1 MITKEDVMRKA
12 RPAQQVLDELRGGP
26 LTFGAM
32 LRSLRMCDE
41 LTLAEFSKKLDI
53 SVAHLCDVEK
63 GRRAVSAKRAARWA
77 KLLGHP
83 VQLFVQLALQS
94 ELDEANIKLK
104 VVLNA
109 A

>member
-1 MITKEDVMRKA
+1 MTKA
-12 RPAQQVLDELRGGP
+12 RAAKDVLDELRGGP

-41 LTLAEFSKKLDI
+41 LTLAQFSKKLGI
-53 SVAHLCDVEK
+53 SVAHLCDIEK
-63 GRRAVSAKRAARWA
+63 GRRVVSPKRAARWA
-77 KLLGHP
+77 KVLGHP

-94 ELDEANIKLK
+94 ELDEAKVKFKVELK
-104 VVLNA
+104 A